1 MQHSFIFH
9 LGKIQVRTLLISCKF
24 NVSFGSLRII
34 LFYFFISQLDKI
46 CTMIIEDTNYII
58 SIDVS
63 SKNMNNVSFSLSNK
77 TK

>member
-1 MQHSFIFH
+1 
-9 LGKIQVRTLLISCKF
+9 
-24 NVSFGSLRII
+24 
-34 LFYFFISQLDKI
+34 
-46 CTMIIEDTNYII
+46 MIIEDTNYII